1 MKIIAIVANTA
12 NTNTDAPLTT
22 EDGRCVFCGYEH
34 LGGDC

>member
-1 MKIIAIVANTA
+1 MKIIAIVTA
-12 NTNTDAPLTT
+12 DTNDAPLTT